1 MVHVKKQLCVIASIH
16 QAHTAQPPDF
26 INDNIM
32 AENGGVHENKKHSSR
47 LHHQSDHLIG
57 I

>member
-16 QAHTAQPPDF
+16 QAHTAQPHEF

-32 AENGGVHENKKHSSR
+32 AENGDVHENKKHSSR